1 MDLKTIRLI
10 FSSVCIVTLS
20 MPTVLASQS
29 LSANSLSSK
38 KSASTKKAATSDK
51 AATEKAEETASEA
64 AVQSDRAAAYDTEAR
79 RSGGSNLTVYNQNFG
94 LVREVRQTKLE
105 SGVNFVKVE
114 DVAAAIDPT
123 TVSLVSVSAPNAV
136 TVLEQNYKFDLMDP
150 QTVLSRSVG
159 KNVKF
164 RQTLPSGAVQE
175 ISGTLLNPPLVT
187 ISDSNGNTSQRSQ
200 GLVVKTDNG
209 IVLNPQGQVQLSELP
224 AGLIA
229 KPLLL
234 WKVECTKAGEHD
246 TEISYQTK
254 GLSWKCD
261 YVTVCDADD
270 AHLDITS
277 WVTLDNK
284 SGASY
289 NGAALKLLAGDVH
302 KVQQEEPVFYGDEGV
317 TYDAAAA
324 PQQQFKEESFAEY
337 HLYSLQNRTDVNDNE
352 TKQLSLFTA
361 NEVPCK
367 KRFIFEPNG
376 NESAKVQVKL
386 EVDNT
391 EKNQLGIPMPKGK
404 LRVYKR
410 DEDGALQF
418 IGEDLIDHT
427 PRDEKVRVYIG
438 DAFDVVGERKQMNYV
453 RVSNRVTRA
462 TIEISLRNHKEKPV
476 AVTAVEKAYG
486 HWKILSSS
494 HKYEKKDS
502 STFEFTENVP
512 GRGEVKI
519 TYEIELGH

>member
-1 MDLKTIRLI
+1 MDLKAI
-10 FSSVCIVTLS
+10 FLSSVYMVTLS
-20 MPTVLASQS
+20 MPTVLAS
-29 LSANSLSSK
+29 
-38 KSASTKKAATSDK
+38 
-51 AATEKAEETASEA
+51 E
-64 AVQSDRAAAYDTEAR
+64 AYDTEAR
-79 RSGGSNLTVYNQNFG
+79 RSSGSNLTVYNQNFG
-94 LVREVRQTKLE
+94 LVREVRKTKLE

-159 KNVKF
+159 KSVKF

-175 ISGTLLNPPLVT
+175 LSGTLLNPPLVT
-187 ISDSNGNTSQRSQ
+187 ISDSDGNTSQRSQ
-200 GLVVKTDNG
+200 GLVVKTDSG

-234 WKVECTKAGEHD
+234 WKVACTKAGEHD

-302 KVQQEEPVFYGDEGV
+302 KVQEEVFYGDEGV
-317 TYDAAAA
+317 TMETAADMA
-324 PQQQFKEESFAEY
+324 PRPQFKEESFAEY

-367 KRFIFEPNG
+367 KRFIFEPQG
-376 NESAKVQVKL
+376 NASEKVKVKL

-453 RVSNRVTRA
+453 QVSNRVTRVKV
-462 TIEISLRNHKEKPV
+462 EISLRNHKEKPV
-476 AVTAVEKAYG
+476 TVTAVEKAYG

-494 HKYEKKDS
+494 HKHEKKDS

-519 TYEIELGH
+519 TYEIEMGH